1 MAQPPFPQSQR
12 RGSLVLV
19 GVLVIVLVAVLAVG
33 VVVVLR
39 RNDDTPVAT
48 KAATPQAVEFRVVV
62 KTQPGSCPSPASQG
76 TFCDSKG
83 IRYSLGKVEL
93 DGSHVTEV
101 KAAQSEAAAGG
112 SWYVGLTLDQ
122 EGTRTFGQL
131 TTELA
136 AKQPPANQ
144 LAIVVRD
151 EVVTAPTINAP
162 LTASQVE
169 ISGSYTQKDAEA
181 LADKITG

>member
-1 MAQPPFPQSQR
+1 
-12 RGSLVLV
+12 LVLV
-19 GVLVIVLVAVLAVG
+19 GVLVFVLVAVLAVG

-39 RNDDTPVAT
+39 RNDDKPVAT
-48 KAATPQAVEFRVVV
+48 KAATPQAVEFRRVI
-62 KTQPGSCPSPASQG
+62 KTQPGSCPSPG

-83 IRYSLGKVEL
+83 VRYTLGKVEL

-101 KAAQSEAAAGG
+101 KAAQSDAAAGG

-136 AKQPPANQ
+136 AKQPPTNQ

-169 ISGSYTQKDAEA
+169 IAGSYTQKDAEA